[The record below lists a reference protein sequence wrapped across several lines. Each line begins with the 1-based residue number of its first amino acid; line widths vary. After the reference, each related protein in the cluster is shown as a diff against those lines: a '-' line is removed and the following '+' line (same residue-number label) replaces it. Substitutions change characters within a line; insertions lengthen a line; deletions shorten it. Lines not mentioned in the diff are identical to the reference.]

1 MSFYFITTTVPTSWN
16 YLPYSD
22 EWNLRYL
29 SFFVTENDTE
39 KGADDE
45 KEKET
50 EKEEDVKMD
59 DGK

>member
-1 MSFYFITTTVPTSWN
+1 MSSISSH
-16 YLPYSD
+16 LPYSD
-22 EWNLRYL
+22 LKYIY
-29 SFFVTENDTE
+29 FFLTENDTE

-59 DGK
+59 DGNFDFYFVS

>member
-1 MSFYFITTTVPTSWN
+1 MKKFKIS
-16 YLPYSD
+16 L
-22 EWNLRYL
+22 
-29 SFFVTENDTE
+29 FFLTENDTE

-59 DGK
+59 DGNFDFVS